1 MKDGR
6 LIRYCLMLALPM
18 AALVVLGAVFL
29 STGVSQIVTNERERV
44 EAEARRVV
52 DEMRRGERLPSFV
65 WEYGAGVVEGDRSQ
79 AGEFPPAMLW
89 KDWEASSF
97 RKGSAM
103 WGLKR
108 RHGTDEAVVWVRDGR
123 RVYAATESISE
134 TDFATMFWV
143 FGPLLMLSVVF
154 VTLSAIA
161 SVYSYAKSRD
171 DFIAAAAHDL
181 TTPLVGMRHVIG
193 KDDEE
198 AANLNERMIRLVE
211 NIREFLSSGG
221 RRRVPRKEVF
231 SIGKAFDTAYRIF
244 AADYAEEESGPVE
257 VIGGKNIE
265 VCADEDL
272 CTQILWN
279 LLGNDLKYAAPFGRV
294 WVKFETGGRFA
305 KISFADE
312 GQGMTRKQMRRAFD
326 RYWRAKTVL
335 ASGRGGFGIGLC
347 MSREFARAMGGNL
360 TVAQNEPKGCVFS
373 LTIPL
378 A

>member
-18 AALVVLGAVFL
+18 AALVILGTVFL

-44 EAEARRVV
+44 ESEARRVV

-65 WEYGAGVVEGDRSQ
+65 WEYGEGVVEGDRSW
-79 AGEFPPAMLW
+79 AGEFPPAMRW
-89 KDWEASSF
+89 KDWESASF
-97 RKGSAM
+97 RKGSSM

-108 RHGTDEAVVWVRDGR
+108 PHGSGEAVVWVRDGK
-123 RVYAATESISE
+123 RVYAATAAISE

-143 FGPLLMLSVVF
+143 CGPLLMLSVVF

-181 TTPLVGMRHVIG
+181 TTPLVGMRHIIG
-193 KDDEE
+193 KDDDE
-198 AANLNERMIRLVE
+198 ASNLNERMIRLVE
-211 NIREFLSSGG
+211 NIREFLSCGG
-221 RRRVPRKEVF
+221 RRKAPRKEVF
-231 SIGKAFDTAYRIF
+231 SIGKAFDAAYRIF
-244 AADYAEEESGPVE
+244 APDYAEEESGPVE
-257 VIGGKNIE
+257 VVGSKDID

-279 LLGNDLKYAAPFGRV
+279 LLGNDLKYAAPFGKV
-294 WVKFETGGRFA
+294 TVKFGKSGKFA
-305 KISFADE
+305 LISFEDE

-347 MSREFARAMGGNL
+347 MSREFARAMGGDLMVGPN
-360 TVAQNEPKGCVFS
+360 QPKGCVFS